1 MDFLQKLFP
10 IKSLFQ
16 SDGNTLTAWWV
27 LVIILL
33 FFFYVIR
40 LVNVTRKIR
49 KKLENLST
57 DFSEDKIK
65 EERLFSEVW
74 QDYQESFIEFN
85 GVKKTDEFSFD
96 YFNEKN
102 LLAATT
108 NLRLINSIPAT
119 LVGLGILGTFVGL
132 TYGISN
138 FQTSSTE
145 QIKVSIETLLSGM
158 GTAFV
163 SSIYGMLL
171 SLAFTFFEKI
181 QVNSLHNSLHTLC
194 YKLDRKFKISK
205 EDERNIG
212 LNQQKALLSQY
223 FVFQDDNGNE
233 VKPGNVLRDIY
244 QENIQ
249 QRVALQFFSTD
260 LANLIEAGF
269 ERILNDP
276 SKNELHTL
284 IAQLKNSTDQMKV
297 STDQM
302 KTALEVEIQKLSNNI
317 QEPTTNLVKKITD
330 DLVASFD
337 QMIRE
342 LNESL
347 NGTVRE
353 ELERLAEM
361 MRISADSLNGFP
373 ARAESMTTILD
384 EKFRALQNKIE
395 DITQRTT
402 EQSEESSRRINDQV
416 EKTAKSFGDR
426 ISDLQIS
433 NEMLLNQQKENTK
446 ASSELMDSFKSS
458 MEQLNTL
465 SGQINA
471 TVTGFGKIQGELN
484 SVSGQFRAI
493 SENVL
498 SSTNSFKEAQNR
510 FTSHSENFINQ
521 NKVTIEEIQKALK
534 KAENLSNDYA
544 SKFAIIEN
552 GLKDIFSEL
561 DKGLKGYEQN
571 VKESTG
577 AYLEKYA
584 SALTETAQSL
594 ERAASSSHSMQK
606 EFLVELTEQIG
617 NLNEN
622 LNNLNDNFGK

>member
-1 MDFLQKLFP
+1 MDFVQKLFP

-33 FFFYVIR
+33 FFFYLVR
-40 LVNVTRKIR
+40 LLNVTGKIR

-57 DFSEDKIK
+57 DFSEEKIK

-102 LLAATT
+102 LLAANT

-171 SLAFTFFEKI
+171 SLAFTFFEKV

-194 YKLDRKFKISK
+194 YKLDKKFKISK

-223 FVFQDDNGNE
+223 FVFQDENGNE

-244 QENIQ
+244 NENKKQ
-249 QRVALQFFSTD
+249 AVALQAFSTN

-269 ERILNDP
+269 EKILNDP

-284 IAQLKNSTDQMKV
+284 IAQLKE

-317 QEPTTNLVKKITD
+317 QQPTTNLVKKISD
-330 DLVASFD
+330 DLVTSFD
-337 QMIRE
+337 QMIRD

-347 NGTVRE
+347 NGTVRK
-353 ELERLAEM
+353 ELERLALM
-361 MRISADSLNGFP
+361 MRETADSLNGFP

-384 EKFRALQNKIE
+384 ENFRALQNKIK
-395 DITQRTT
+395 DITKSTT
-402 EQSEESSRRINDQV
+402 EQSEESSRRINEQV

-433 NEMLLNQQKENTK
+433 NEILLNKQKENTE
-446 ASSELMDSFKSS
+446 ASSQLMASFKSGL
-458 MEQLNTL
+458 EQLNTL
-465 SGQINA
+465 SGRINT

-498 SSTNSFKEAQNR
+498 SSTNSFKDAQNR
-510 FTSHSENFINQ
+510 FANHSEDFIKH
-521 NKVTIEEIQKALK
+521 NKVTIEEIQKALRQ
-534 KAENLSNDYA
+534 AEKLSNDYA

-594 ERAASSSHSMQK
+594 ERAASSNHSMQE

-617 NLNEN
+617 KLNEN
-622 LNNLNDNFGK
+622 LDNLNDNFGK